1 MSINFENENL
11 INFTFFSFSNEI
23 VFEKNLMKC
32 IIELQNPSFKGVV
45 IFDEASLK
53 MLNYHRKDK
62 LQLNTI
68 DQKIVSYNLGYC
80 LVEDKFITQIY
91 LKKMAQLRDGGFLG
105 RIDPPANEDE
115 PDNRVVLTLDHLGVG
130 FSIWCLL
137 LLVALF
143 VFGAERILSK
153 ARKLLKIN

>member
-1 MSINFENENL
+1 
-11 INFTFFSFSNEI
+11 
-23 VFEKNLMKC
+23 MKY

-91 LKKMAQLRDGGFLG
+91 LKKMAQLSDGGFLG
-105 RIDPPANEDE
+105 RIDPPAKEDE
-115 PDNRVVLTLDHLGVG
+115 PDNRVVLTLDHLAVG
-130 FSIWCLL
+130 FSIWCLML
-137 LLVALF
+137 LIALLVFL
-143 VFGAERILSK
+143 AEQFLSK
-153 ARKLLKIN
+153 AQNLLRMN